1 MPSKS
6 YRQQVRMSPET
17 RSRIAELAALWAGMG
32 PTGEPLTPSAVIR
45 ICVERAYRDHALQIQ
60 QRVEMAQR

>member
-17 RSRIAELAALWAGMG
+17 RARIADLAALWAGSDG
-32 PTGEPLTPSAVIR
+32 VPLTPSAVVR
-45 ICVERAYRDHALQIQ
+45 VCVERAYQEYQETGYTVHHQAVGR
-60 QRVEMAQR
+60 

>member
-17 RSRIAELAALWAGMG
+17 RHKLAALAAVWAGSDDV
-32 PTGEPLTPSAVIR
+32 PLTPSAVIR
-45 ICVERAYRDHALQIQ
+45 TCVERAYQEYLETGYTGHQ
-60 QRVEMAQR
+60 QMAKR